1 MLDTLKK
8 IWNYINESDE
18 TEKEKTADI
27 DGVVNDTDQDYY
39 LGLESLFKLIL
50 FEMLIRMNQRR

>member
-18 TEKEKTADI
+18 TEKEKTAEASDE
-27 DGVVNDTDQDYY
+27 DYY
-39 LGLESLFKLIL
+39 QGFESLFKLIL